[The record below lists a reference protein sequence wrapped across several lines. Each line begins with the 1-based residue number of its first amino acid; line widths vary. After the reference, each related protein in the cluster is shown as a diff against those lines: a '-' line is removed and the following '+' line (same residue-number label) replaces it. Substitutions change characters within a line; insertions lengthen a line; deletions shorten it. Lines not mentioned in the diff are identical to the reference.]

1 MAKPKAKRATES
13 ALGED
18 TERLLAETAVQ
29 LVLGKPR
36 ASVEGPPPSSID
48 AGTPWAAVEGIP
60 PSVRL
65 GLAPSLEHLG
75 ATSLPLQGV
84 ALGKVQSSLVD
95 LVAAQM
101 ATQYSL
107 PMAWAIEAML
117 DSQTK
122 VVNTVF
128 AGMTKVA
135 EAQVSQ
141 VNAISQ
147 IIATAIDRDVL
158 GQFGSLIEL
167 ANGFKGRGRY
177 TFRPELET
185 WLRRLD
191 EEYGGRWMD
200 VADEAE
206 KAAGIASGQ
215 LAVESQ
221 VRESAGLHEAA
232 VYETIRSA
240 APDIADEIDA
250 EAEKAPQGQRD
261 AVRQGIAVTVAAL
274 IVVAYVTGA
283 VLHGTEA
290 AILLALLNA
299 LGLNVR
305 EAYKALKGPP
315 RQ

>member
-1 MAKPKAKRATES
+1 M
-13 ALGED
+13 
-18 TERLLAETAVQ
+18 
-29 LVLGKPR
+29 
-36 ASVEGPPPSSID
+36 
-48 AGTPWAAVEGIP
+48 EGIP

-65 GLAPSLEHLG
+65 GLAPSLEHLD

-84 ALGKVQSSLVD
+84 ALGKVQSILVD

-101 ATQYSL
+101 ATQYTL
-107 PMAWAIEAML
+107 PVARAIEAML
-117 DSQTK
+117 DSQTT

-128 AGMTKVA
+128 AGMTKVV
-135 EAQVSQ
+135 EARVSQ

-158 GQFGSLIEL
+158 GQFGSLVEL

-191 EEYGGRWMD
+191 EEDGGRWMD

-232 VYETIRSA
+232 VYETIRAQRLTLLTRSMPKQRRPHRGNEMPSDRGSRYGGRAHRGRVRDERGVAPYRDCHPVGSA
-240 APDIADEIDA
+240 ERTGAQRAGDL
-250 EAEKAPQGQRD
+250 QGAQRAAA
-261 AVRQGIAVTVAAL
+261 AVALFHWRRCGSSRSLPPLLSWTCVAARQMWR
-274 IVVAYVTGA
+274 
-283 VLHGTEA
+283 
-290 AILLALLNA
+290 LLRNRGCRFHA
-299 LGLNVR
+299 
-305 EAYKALKGPP
+305 
-315 RQ
+315 